1 MITKFGKR
9 FLTSYLAGAP
19 GFIKKDIAV
28 GIATNADYALSDTN
42 SRLGF
47 EFYRI
52 QASFG
57 SIDIQTVGSNTTY
70 AVIYK
75 ATLPQDVAGI
85 ITEVGLY
92 PQLKTSNLNSDSNM
106 ISDFENNLLWLDS
119 TSTPAS
125 IISSPTVAPFP
136 RIGNALIPITAASN
150 TTKEYVSD
158 IGTFSI
164 NGYSGNDTIVLAYN
178 QSDTNL
184 SSITIKF
191 YSSDTEYFYTT
202 IAAPLTSGNKVL
214 STTFSSL
221 LASAGNPDMN
231 SIYKVGI
238 AATAK
243 NTGSTTIN
251 LEGLRINDEDT
262 FDAAYGL
269 ISRSILATPLE
280 KMAGRPADIEF
291 RLEISFSG

>member
-9 FLTSYLAGAP
+9 FITSYLAGIA
-19 GFIKKDIAV
+19 GFAKKDIAV
-28 GIATNADYALSDTN
+28 GIATNQDYALSDTN

-47 EFYRI
+47 EFYRL

-75 ATLPQDVAGI
+75 ATLPQDLAGT

-92 PQLKTSNLNSDSNM
+92 PQLKTSNSNSDSNI
-106 ISDFENNLLWLDS
+106 ISDFENNLLWIDS
-119 TSTPAS
+119 TGTPAE
-125 IISSPTVAPFP
+125 IISSPTTAPFP
-136 RIGNALIPITAASN
+136 RIGNALIPITATAS
-150 TTKEYVSD
+150 TSKEYVSD
-158 IGTFSI
+158 IGVFNMNGFSA
-164 NGYSGNDTIVLAYN
+164 NDTIVLAYN
-178 QSDTNL
+178 QADTNL

-202 IAAPLTSGNKVL
+202 IAAPLTAGNKILPV
-214 STTFSSL
+214 TFSSL
-221 LASAGNPDMN
+221 ASSAGNPDI
-231 SIYKVGI
+231 SSVYKVGI
-238 AATAK
+238 TATAK

-251 LEGLRINDEDT
+251 LEGLRVNDEDT
-262 FDAAYGL
+262 FDSAYGL

>member
-9 FLTSYLAGAP
+9 FLTSYLAGIST
-19 GFIKKDIAV
+19 FSKKDIAV
-28 GIATNADYALSDTN
+28 GIANGTDYALSDTN

-57 SIDIQTVGSNTTY
+57 SIDIQTNNNVSTY
-70 AVIYK
+70 AVVYK
-75 ATLPQDVAGI
+75 ATLPQDVAGT
-85 ITEVGLY
+85 ITEIGLY
-92 PQLKTSNLNSDSNM
+92 PQTQSSNSNYDSNM

-119 TSTPAS
+119 SGVPAS
-125 IISSPTVAPFP
+125 IISSPSVAPFP
-136 RIGNALIPITAASN
+136 RIGNALIPVIATSN
-150 TTKEYVSD
+150 STKEYISN
-158 IGTFSI
+158 IGNFNIS
-164 NGYSGNDTIVLAYN
+164 GYSGNDTIVLAYN
-178 QSDTNL
+178 QADTNL

-202 IAAPLTSGNKVL
+202 IAAPATSGNKIIP
-214 STTFSSL
+214 TTFSSL
-221 LASAGNPDMN
+221 LSSAGNPDMN

-238 AATAK
+238 LATAK
-243 NTGSTTIN
+243 NTGATTIN

-269 ISRSILATPLE
+269 ISRSLLATPLE
-280 KMAGRPADIEF
+280 KKAGRPADIEF
-291 RLEISFSG
+291 RLEISFGG